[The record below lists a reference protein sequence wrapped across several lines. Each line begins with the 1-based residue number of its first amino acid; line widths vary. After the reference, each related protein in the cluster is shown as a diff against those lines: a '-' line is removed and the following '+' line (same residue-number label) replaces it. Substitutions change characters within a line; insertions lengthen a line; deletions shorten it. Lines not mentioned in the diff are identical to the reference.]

1 MMTADKAEQAV
12 NVEQWQAINE
22 RDGHFDGQFYYA
34 DRNTQLYCK
43 PSCPTQIPKFN
54 HVCIFSSVE
63 AAEAHGYSPCRK
75 CRPNGKAVTDLEWAG
90 QAERFIHNYYPN
102 PLSVNRIAEACHGPS
117 SELQQIFIRIYG
129 VSLLDYLDRVRM
141 DQARYLLIHSRLFI
155 KQIAELVG
163 MPAAADFS
171 RKFKEKEGVAPT
183 EYRKR
188 ARKLDTDQHS

>member
-1 MMTADKAEQAV
+1 M
-12 NVEQWQAINE
+12 
-22 RDGHFDGQFYYA
+22 
-34 DRNTQLYCK
+34 
-43 PSCPTQIPKFN
+43 
-54 HVCIFSSVE
+54 
-63 AAEAHGYSPCRK
+63 
-75 CRPNGKAVTDLEWAG
+75 
-90 QAERFIHNYYPN
+90 
-102 PLSVNRIAEACHGPS
+102 NRIAEACHGPS

>member
-1 MMTADKAEQAV
+1 MAADRAEQAV

-22 RDGHFDGQFYYA
+22 RDQHFDGQFFYA

-43 PSCPTQIPKFN
+43 PSCPSRLPKFN
-54 HVCIFSSVE
+54 YVCVFSSAE
-63 AAEAHGYSPCRK
+63 AAEASGYSPCRR
-75 CRPNGKAVTDLEWAG
+75 CSPNGKAVTDLEWAS
-90 QAERFIHNYYPN
+90 QAERFIHNHYQN

-141 DQARYLLIHSRLFI
+141 DQARYLLIHSRRFI

-163 MPAAADFS
+163 IPSAAEFS
-171 RKFKEKEGVAPT
+171 RKFKEKEGMAPT
-183 EYRKR
+183 LYRRRVRKR
-188 ARKLDTDQHS
+188 EREQRS

>member
-1 MMTADKAEQAV
+1 MAADKAEQVV

-22 RDGHFDGQFYYA
+22 RDQHFDGVFYYA

-43 PSCPTQIPKFN
+43 PSCPSRLPKFN
-54 HVCIFSSVE
+54 QVCIFSSVE
-63 AAEAHGYSPCRK
+63 AAEAHGYRPCRR

-102 PLSVNRIAEACHGPS
+102 PLSVNRIAESCHGPS

-129 VSLLDYLDRVRM
+129 VSLMDYLNRVRM
-141 DQARYLLIHSRLFI
+141 DQARYLLTHSRLFI

-163 MPAAADFS
+163 MPVAADFS
-171 RKFKEKEGVAPT
+171 RKFKEKEGMAPT

-188 ARKLDTDQHS
+188 ARKLDTDQHF